1 MTTIGLT
8 RHAPGARLT
17 PADQA
22 TLDAMADRGINATAL
37 RLGVGRG
44 VVERLTARRARAG
57 EDGGESGGGDRY
69 RGGDVAGGGM
79 TIETA
84 NPECVCGAL
93 YETHHL
99 HADGWRFLLPKCL
112 RYCERRINP

>member
-44 VVERLTARRARAG
+44 VVERLRHGGHAPARTVARVAAG
-57 EDGGESGGGDRY
+57 IAIAAGMWQGE
-69 RGGDVAGGGM
+69 
-79 TIETA
+79 I
-84 NPECVCGAL
+84 
-93 YETHHL
+93 
-99 HADGWRFLLPKCL
+99 
-112 RYCERRINP
+112 